1 MLEFETVKFFF
12 GYFPSFVILSAAI
25 TAIVAGVPDT
35 FRLTK
40 EHIRETI
47 ERQERRND
55 K

>member
-1 MLEFETVKFFF
+1 MPEFETIKNFFE
-12 GYFPSFVILSAAI
+12 YFPSFVILSAAI
-25 TAIVAGVPDT
+25 AAIVAGIPDT

-47 ERQERRND
+47 ERQDRRND